1 MKLKLFSLFAVV
13 ALLSAQPMSA
23 FARHHTKTSST
34 TTATTTTTAAAATT
48 TTTAAATTT
57 TGTTAVSTVQPPPN
71 GSGND
76 RFAMDVNCNLWS
88 ADQTALSECSKDLD
102 LISALGVG
110 TVRLGFSW
118 DFMVEADGS
127 TLDPNKVAFMK
138 SLLNAARTRGMKILF
153 QVGMYAPASAYKCS
167 ATQSPPSASSPRL
180 DFCDAIFTKYF
191 GSLMD
196 VVLPFTAD
204 IELFNETNWSFS
216 ATDPSYGDPNGI
228 SGYILNRSK
237 TLYSEAKQVLNTK
250 SQSGYQ
256 TVLHTQ
262 GISYFYNSAYP
273 NNGWQPPAG
282 SELIQATDYIKAMGN
297 STKSATSPLNTTID
311 VVDVHPYFSSSDY
324 VMLMQAFIDTMSSL
338 TPNGPKKLWL
348 TETNNGTNGTD
359 AGQLAAF
366 NQLKVMM
373 TNGSVQKAFWYVVR
387 NGDPSNGEGDGY
399 SIYDYNRNLIRPQ
412 LAAAIKAYTATIPSS
427 ERFLSGSYLTPI
439 K

>member
-1 MKLKLFSLFAVV
+1 MKLRLYSLFAVL
-13 ALLSAQPMSA
+13 ALLCGQSMPA
-23 FARHHTKTSST
+23 FSQTTS
-34 TTATTTTTAAAATT
+34 TAATAKQLAAL
-48 TTTAAATTT
+48 
-57 TGTTAVSTVQPPPN
+57 QPPPT

-88 ADQTALSECSKDLD
+88 ADQTALNECSKDLD
-102 LISALGVG
+102 LIAGLGVG
-110 TVRLGFSW
+110 TVRLGVSW
-118 DFMVEADGS
+118 DFMTLADGS
-127 TLDPNKVAFMK
+127 TLDPNKVAFLK

-153 QVGMYAPASAYKCS
+153 QVGMYAPSSAYQCP
-167 ATQSPPSASSPRL
+167 ATKNPPTASSPRL
-180 DFCDAIFTKYF
+180 DFCDATFTKYL

-216 ATDPSYGDPNGI
+216 ASDPSYGDPNGI

-237 TLYSEAKQVLNTK
+237 TLYSEARQILNTK
-250 SQSGYQ
+250 SQSGYK

-273 NNGWQPPAG
+273 NNGWKPPAG

-297 STKSATSPLNTTID
+297 NTKSASSPLNTTID
-311 VVDVHPYFSSSDY
+311 VVDVHPYFGSAEYDMM
-324 VMLMQAFIDTMSSL
+324 VQAFMTTVSNLVSSGAK
-338 TPNGPKKLWL
+338 PIWL

-359 AGQLAAF
+359 AGQTAAF
-366 NQLKVMM
+366 NQLKVLMN
-373 TNGSVQKAFWYVVR
+373 NGSVAKAFWYVVR

-412 LAAAIKAYTATIPSS
+412 LAAAIQAYTATIPRSQ
-427 ERFLSGSYLTPI
+427 RFLSGSYLTAI

>member
-1 MKLKLFSLFAVV
+1 MKLKLFSLFAVL
-13 ALLSAQPMSA
+13 ALLCGQPVSAHARRTSASTQPTASAQ
-23 FARHHTKTSST
+23 
-34 TTATTTTTAAAATT
+34 TTASTQTTASAQQLAAL
-48 TTTAAATTT
+48 
-57 TGTTAVSTVQPPPN
+57 QPPPT

-88 ADQTALSECSKDLD
+88 ADQTALNECSKDLD
-102 LISALGVG
+102 LIAGLGVG
-110 TVRLGFSW
+110 TVRLGASW
-118 DFMVEADGS
+118 DFMVQADGS
-127 TLDPNKVAFMK
+127 TLDPNKVAFLK
-138 SLLNAARTRGMKILF
+138 SLLNAARTRGMKVLF

-167 ATQSPPSASSPRL
+167 ATQSPPSGSSPRL
-180 DFCDAIFTKYF
+180 DFCDAIFTKYL

-216 ATDPSYGDPNGI
+216 ATDPSYGNPNGI

-273 NNGWQPPAG
+273 NNGWKPPAG
-282 SELIQATDYIKAMGN
+282 SNLIQATDYIKAMGN
-297 STKSATSPLNTTID
+297 NTMSASSPLNTTID

-324 VMLMQAFIDTMSSL
+324 AMLMQAFIDTLSGL
-338 TPNGPKKLWL
+338 VPNGPKKLWL

-373 TNGSVQKAFWYVVR
+373 NNGSVQKAFWYVVR

-412 LAAAIKAYTATIPSS
+412 LAAAIQAYTASIPRS
-427 ERFLSGSYLTPI
+427 ERFLSGSYLTPVQ
-439 K
+439 